1 MPFHY
6 RVTWTVDVMAESPIA
21 AANTAREAQQAS
33 HDVQPIFHVQETVSS
48 VPVFMAFDI
57 DVSTGRLAGLDS
69 DSTAHIAALEN
80 ETMKLASGLIITKA
94 QYRALVRV
102 YARGQSPMAF
112 DAFLSTVQG
121 AIGIDCLVLPWAGMF
136 LGIETDGYTHS

>member
-33 HDVQPIFHVQETVSS
+33 HVQPIFHVQETVSN

-102 YARGQSPMAF
+102 YARGQSSGSF
-112 DAFLSTVQG
+112 ESFLQTVQSYG
-121 AIGIDCLVLPWAGMF
+121 DYIGVAWAGMF